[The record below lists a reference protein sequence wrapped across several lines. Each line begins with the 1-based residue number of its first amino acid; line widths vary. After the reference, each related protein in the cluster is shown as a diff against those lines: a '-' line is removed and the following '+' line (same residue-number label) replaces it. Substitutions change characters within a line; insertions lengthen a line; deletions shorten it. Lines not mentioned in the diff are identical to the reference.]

1 MVPLTK
7 ADALADFTALQQV
20 PRYANLNSPLA
31 PGNYRLNGRLKRN
44 KEDEESASLPI
55 RIDLAIG

>member
-7 ADALADFTALQQV
+7 ADVLADFTALQQV
-20 PRYANLNSPLA
+20 PLYAKLNSPLA

-44 KEDEESASLPI
+44 KEDAESASLPI
-55 RIDLAIG
+55 RID